1 MRGRNVV
8 HDTLRRLHGGQR
20 PQGTTIKRFRLNE
33 IVSQVAFAGRRGR
46 VYRRI
51 VALAGVRPGDAVLDV
66 GCSGGYLARKLA
78 AAAGPDGRVAGV
90 DPSQAA
96 IGYAQRHAGPAMTF
110 TVGTAQDQ
118 PLPDAA
124 FDVVTCT
131 LTLHHVPARRRR
143 DALAGMYRV
152 TRPGG
157 RLLLADFDPARTPFP
172 LHPGARRMHRA
183 AATVGP
189 LEELAAGAGY
199 RIESVGT
206 LPLLRYVTAVRPG
219 SPSVL

>member
-1 MRGRNVV
+1 V

-20 PQGTTIKRFRLNE
+20 AQGTTIDRFRLNE
-33 IVSQVAFAGRRGR
+33 LVSQLAFAGRRGR

-51 VALAGVRPGDAVLDV
+51 VALAGVRSGDAVLDV

-78 AAAGPDGRVAGV
+78 AAAGPGGLVTGV

-96 IGYAQRHAGPAMTF
+96 VSYAQRQAGPAMTF
-110 TVGTAQDQ
+110 TVGTAQDL
-118 PLPDAA
+118 PLPDAS

-131 LTLHHVPARRRR
+131 LAMHHVPARRRR
-143 DALAGMYRV
+143 DALAEMYRV

-157 RLLLADFDPARTPFP
+157 RLLIADFDPARRP
-172 LHPGARRMHRA
+172 LPPHPGARRMHRA

-189 LEELAAGAGY
+189 LEELAAAAGY
-199 RIESVGT
+199 QIGTVGT
-206 LPLLRYVTAVRPG
+206 LPLLCYVTAVRPG
-219 SPSVL
+219 GPAS